1 MALDSYRE
9 LMAERSCGSPPL
21 CFAAFN
27 AKTQFHEISRSNH
40 QCQTRLIRASHYLQ
54 RRQALGSEERA
65 RTMLEDVDINHDGQ
79 ISFDE
84 FSQMMRRL

>member
-1 MALDSYRE
+1 MHGHGE
-9 LMAERSCGSPPL
+9 
-21 CFAAFN
+21 
-27 AKTQFHEISRSNH
+27 
-40 QCQTRLIRASHYLQ
+40 
-54 RRQALGSEERA
+54 QALGSEERA